1 MHVINE
7 KTEYAV
13 PELMKKV
20 WQVELDLLQQLI
32 NVCQEHNLRMWVDFG
47 TLLGAVRHKGF
58 IPWDDDIDVCMP
70 REDYDK
76 LIEIGNKAFS
86 EPYFLQSAYSDI
98 DYYRG
103 HAQLRNSQTTGIRP
117 SDSYQPFN
125 QGIFIDIFV
134 LDGVPENHA
143 ESQELSRWVRKK
155 LRYLKSKNCAIL
167 ASGRL
172 GLVFRKMKC
181 RCEVSRRGWAMMF
194 KEIEDRLRMHPF
206 DKSKKVAEISFCG
219 LDFVM
224 DRDIFDETIW
234 LDFEDMKVPAP
245 KDYDRLLRLLF
256 DDNYMTPMMTG
267 TSHGE
272 VIFDTEKS
280 YKETMPQVRA
290 AYRRSAL
297 KRLWEKIKEK

>member
-1 MHVINE
+1 
-7 KTEYAV
+7 
-13 PELMKKV
+13 MKKV
-20 WQVELDLLQQLI
+20 WQVELDLLEQLI
-32 NVCQEHNLRMWVDFG
+32 NVCKEHNLRMWVDYG

-70 REDYDK
+70 REDYDR
-76 LIEIGNKAFS
+76 LLEIGGKAFS
-86 EPYFLQSAYSDI
+86 EPYFLQSAYSDK

-103 HAQLRNSQTTGIRP
+103 HAQLRNSNTTGIRP

-134 LDGVPENHA
+134 MDGVPEDHA
-143 ESQELSRWVRKK
+143 ESVELSRWVRKK

-181 RCEVSRRGWAMMF
+181 RREVSRRGWSTMF
-194 KEIEDRLRMHPF
+194 REIEDKLREHPF
-206 DKSKKVAEISFCG
+206 DKSRQVAEISFCG
-219 LDFVM
+219 LDFVLE
-224 DRDIFDETIW
+224 RNIFDETIW
-234 LDFEDMKVPAP
+234 LDFEDLKVPAP
-245 KDYDRLLRLLF
+245 KAYDRLLRVLF
-256 DDNYMTPMMTG
+256 GDNYMTPIMTG

-272 VIFDTEKS
+272 VIFDPEKS
-280 YKETMPQVRA
+280 YKETLPQVRA

-297 KRLWEKIKEK
+297 RRLWAKVKE

>member
-1 MHVINE
+1 MHIINE
-7 KTEYAV
+7 KTEYEV

-32 NVCQEHNLRMWVDFG
+32 NVCKEHNLRMWVDFG

-58 IPWDDDIDVCMP
+58 IPWDDDIDVAMP

-76 LIEIGNKAFS
+76 LVEIGNKAFS
-86 EPYFLQSAYSDI
+86 EPYFLQSAYSDK

-103 HAQLRNSQTTGIRP
+103 HAQLRNSQTAAIRT

-134 LDGVPENHA
+134 LDGVPEDHT

-181 RCEVSRRGWAMMF
+181 RYEVRRRGWAAMF
-194 KEIEDRLRMHPF
+194 KEIEDRLRKQPF
-206 DKSKKVAEISFCG
+206 DQSKQVAEISFCG
-219 LDFVM
+219 LDFVL
-224 DRDIFDETIW
+224 DRDIFDETVW
-234 LDFEDMKVPAP
+234 LDFEDIKVPAP
-245 KDYDRLLRLLF
+245 KDYDRLLRALF
-256 DDNYMTPMMTG
+256 GDTYMTPMMTA

-272 VIFDTEKS
+272 VIFDVEKS

-297 KRLWEKIKEK
+297 KRLWTKIKE